1 MLRFALLARAVGQDE
16 VELATLQVGLR
27 HPDAH
32 GVSQLVAGVVAASYE
47 LEVLL
52 VEVVVVAVEV
62 SDRHEALTV
71 VLLTSSMRH
80 PN

>member
-27 HPDAH
+27 HTDAH

-47 LEVLL
+47 LEVF
-52 VEVVVVAVEV
+52 
-62 SDRHEALTV
+62 
-71 VLLTSSMRH
+71 SSKS
-80 PN
+80 